1 MGIEIERKFI
11 VRGDDYKAGITPVV
25 IRQGFISTDMDSVIR
40 VRIFGSKGFL
50 AVKGSGTGI
59 SRTEYEYEIPLE
71 DAREM
76 LDKFCAGKSIE
87 KLRYV
92 VSHVSH
98 KWEVDVFMKENSGL
112 VIAEIELLS
121 EDETIVLPP
130 WVGEEV
136 TGDPRYYNANLINH
150 PYSSW

>member
-1 MGIEIERKFI
+1 
-11 VRGDDYKAGITPVV
+11 
-25 IRQGFISTDMDSVIR
+25 
-40 VRIFGSKGFL
+40 
-50 AVKGSGTGI
+50 
-59 SRTEYEYEIPLE
+59 
-71 DAREM
+71 M

-92 VSHVSH
+92 VSHERH